1 MTTTSAKAMPSAH
14 LRCVKTWL
22 AATVHSG
29 AQTCTFVACGLYLS
43 VFPTYCTHVVASV
56 LTRGALG
63 HLQNLVAAK
72 GMAEDR
78 FARVRSTVRENIG
91 WSLCMVTTHELPVST
106 RSKDLALLVGGLV
119 QSISNDQNIISVGF
133 AMDALHRLSRHGYAE
148 AVQAC
153 AAVMDPKA
161 ALCPAESLCRTQDGA
176 GPLPSCQ
183 LG

>member
-1 MTTTSAKAMPSAH
+1 MTTTSSKAMPSPH
-14 LRCVKTWL
+14 LRCVKTRL

-29 AQTCTFVACGLYLS
+29 AQTCTFVRFVSECLS
-43 VFPTYCTHVVASV
+43 YILH
-56 LTRGALG
+56 TRRCLCANARRAWS
-63 HLQNLVAAK
+63 LQNLVAAK

-119 QSISNDQNIISVGF
+119 QTISNDQNIISVGF

-153 AAVMDPKA
+153 AAAMDPKA